1 MSDQIVKKMFEN
13 AVHIGHRTQ
22 KWNPKMKKFI
32 YTEKNAIHILDLEKT
47 AAHLEK
53 AKEYLKKLV
62 SEGKKVL
69 FVSTKPQSLGLIRD
83 LATEAHMPFVVAKWI
98 PGLLTNFSTI
108 KMRIRY
114 LADLKQQK
122 ETGEFSKY
130 TKKEA
135 AKLNKVIDSLQAS
148 LGGVESVTDL
158 PSAVF
163 LVDTVR
169 DNVVVKEARK
179 LKIPIVALVDTN
191 SDPDDADFPIPA
203 NDDALKSLTYL
214 LSEVADAVRTKK

>member
-1 MSDQIVKKMFEN
+1 MSDQAVKKMFEN

-32 YTEKNAIHILDLEKT
+32 YSEKNGIHILDLEKT
-47 AAHLEK
+47 TEHLER
-53 AKEYLKKLV
+53 AKEYLSKLV

-69 FVSTKPQSLGLIRD
+69 FVSTKPQSLGLVRD
-83 LATEAHMPFVVAKWI
+83 LATECNMPFVVAKWI
-98 PGLLTNFSTI
+98 PGLLTNFSTV

-114 LADLKQQK
+114 LADLKSQR
-122 ETGEFSKY
+122 ESGEFSKY
-130 TKKEA
+130 TKKEV
-135 AKLNKVIDSLQAS
+135 AKLNKVIEALQAA

-191 SDPDDADFPIPA
+191 SDPDDADYAVPA
-203 NDDALKSLTYL
+203 NDDSLKALTYL
-214 LSEVADAVRTKK
+214 LSEVGAAIRPKK

>member
-69 FVSTKPQSLGLIRD
+69 FVSTKPQSLGLVRD

>member
-1 MSDQIVKKMFEN
+1 MSDQAVKKMFEN

-32 YTEKNAIHILDLEKT
+32 YTEKSGIHVIDLEKSFDY
-47 AAHLEK
+47 LEK
-53 AKEYLKKLV
+53 AKAYLSKLT

-69 FVSTKPQSLGLIRD
+69 FVSTKPQSLGLIKE
-83 LATEAHMPFVVAKWI
+83 LAEGAKMPYVVAKWI
-98 PGLLTNFSTI
+98 PGLLTNFATV

-135 AKLNKVIDSLQAS
+135 AKLGKVIETLQAS
-148 LGGVESVTDL
+148 LGGVENVTDL
-158 PSAVF
+158 PHAVF

-179 LKIPIVALVDTN
+179 LKIPVVAIVDTN
-191 SDPDDADFPIPA
+191 SDPDDADFPIPG
-203 NDDALKSLTYL
+203 NDDALKSLAYL
-214 LSEVADAVRTKK
+214 LSEVGSVLGGKK